1 MAAAASLE
9 LTVWNECEKTKWFLK
24 VNFLLLSY
32 CKTKLYP
39 HQSLPTSRFTVL
51 ILSTNEWHVKFFF
64 FSRSSR
70 ENTKNAA
77 TRKTPFF
84 FFFKVESWQEMRG
97 DWKVPK
103 IHAQRASIALTGAIK
118 ACCDGVQKGVLWGQE
133 ALHHRHLD
141 PGVGWP
147 TAGWRLHHPRGTAGG
162 FQGVSAGA
170 GGDFEGDSPV
180 PVAGTHIYSH
190 PSPSDAA
197 CGLGRLK

>member
-1 MAAAASLE
+1 MWNDLWRSIFCFC
-9 LTVWNECEKTKWFLK
+9 LTVKQ
-24 VNFLLLSY
+24 NF
-32 CKTKLYP
+32 THIKLYP
-39 HQSLPTSRFTVL
+39 PADLRFWYRAPM
-51 ILSTNEWHVKFFF
+51 SDMWNSFFF
-64 FSRSSR
+64 PRSGR
-70 ENTKNAA
+70 ENTKHAA
-77 TRKTPFF
+77 TRKTLFF
-84 FFFKVESWQEMRG
+84 FWSGELTENEGRLKST
-97 DWKVPK
+97 KK
-103 IHAQRASIALTGAIK
+103 SHAQRASIVLTGAIK

-197 CGLGRLK
+197 CSLGRLK